1 MTEPAIVFNEVN
13 ERQAVFSR
21 RIFLMGGVA
30 GIGLGALAGRL
41 AQLQLVQNDQYKRL
55 SDKNQFNY
63 RLIVPARGLITDRYG
78 TPLASSRANFRVLV
92 SRDNLKDLDT
102 TLDGLGQIIP
112 LGPDRR
118 RQIEKEMRDGPRSAP
133 VAVAD
138 DLSWEQFA
146 AINVRA
152 PELPGVTAESGE
164 ARVYPYGGAFGHVLG
179 YVSKINAEELKA
191 QGPNPDRLVTHPS
204 FRIGKTGIEK
214 AFDKDLR
221 GVAGGQ
227 KLEVDV
233 KGRVVHTDPKGDR
246 TPVQGK
252 TIQLTLD
259 ADIQNRAIEV
269 FGEESGAAV
278 MMDCRTGDILCL
290 ASAPNFDV
298 NEFARGISGDHYAA
312 LNAYDHKP
320 LLNKATLGTYP
331 PGSTFKTMVALA
343 ALENGYD
350 PNTTHTCGGS
360 FAFGNHVFK
369 CDKSHGTLNLH
380 QAIVTSCDVYFY
392 QCALTCG
399 PDKMAAVARDF
410 GLGEIFDI
418 HIQQKAGVVPDQAWK
433 ARRFKKD
440 PANQKWFPG
449 ETPSMGIGQGYTN
462 INPLQSCTMVARLA
476 NGRKAILPR
485 LVHSIGGVVQ
495 PSGADVPDLPVNPDH
510 LAFVQKAMADV
521 VLSGTA
527 AATAKLGLDPIVMAG
542 KTGTAQSHT
551 YGGGHGANGARGE
564 WALRDHAWFVAFA
577 PADNPRYAISV
588 IVEHGGFG
596 AEAAAPKARE
606 IMRVALLKDPEMRAR
621 ILHPDAPDKA
631 PPISDA
637 PLEGVAPPPPEQI
650 GPGPALPAPQPL
662 PEDIT

>member
-1 MTEPAIVFNEVN
+1 MTEPSIVFNEVN
-13 ERQAVFSR
+13 ERQGVFSR

-30 GIGLGALAGRL
+30 GVGLGALAGRL

-78 TPLASSRANFRVLV
+78 TALASSRANFRVLV
-92 SRDNLKDLDT
+92 SRDNIKDLDT

-118 RQIEKEMRDGPRSAP
+118 RQIEKEMRDGPRSTP

-164 ARVYPYGGAFGHVLG
+164 ARVYPFGGAFGHVLG

-221 GVAGGQ
+221 GTAGGQ

-233 KGRVVHTDPKGDR
+233 KGRVVRADSKGDR
-246 TPVQGK
+246 APIQGK
-252 TIQLTLD
+252 TVQLTLD

-278 MMDCRTGDILCL
+278 MMDCRTGDVLCL

-298 NEFARGISGDHYAA
+298 NEFARGISGEHYAA
-312 LNAYDHKP
+312 LAAYDHKP
-320 LLNKATLGTYP
+320 LLNKATQGTYP

-350 PNTTHTCGGS
+350 PRTTHTCGGT
-360 FAFGNHVFK
+360 FAFGNHVFH
-369 CDKSHGTLNLH
+369 CDSHHGTLDLH
-380 QAIVTSCDVYFY
+380 GAIVTSCDVYFY
-392 QCALTCG
+392 QCALSCG
-399 PDKMAAVARDF
+399 PDKIAKMARTF
-410 GLGEIFDI
+410 GLGHLFDEIP
-418 HIQQKAGVVPDQAWK
+418 IQQRTGLVPDPEWK
-433 ARRFKKD
+433 ARRFKNN

-476 NGRKAILPR
+476 NGKKAIMPR
-485 LVHSIGGVVQ
+485 LIYSVGGVVQ
-495 PSGADVPDLPVNPDH
+495 PSGAAVPDLAVNPDH
-510 LAFVQKAMADV
+510 LAFVRQAMADV
-521 VLSGTA
+521 VKSGTA

-542 KTGTAQSHT
+542 KTGTAQAHT
-551 YGGGHGANGARGE
+551 GKTAHGARGA

-577 PADNPRYAISV
+577 PADDPRYAVSV
-588 IVEHGGFG
+588 MVEHGGFG
-596 AEAAAPKARE
+596 SDAAAPKARE

-621 ILHPDAPDKA
+621 IIHPDAPDKL

-662 PEDIT
+662 PEDMT